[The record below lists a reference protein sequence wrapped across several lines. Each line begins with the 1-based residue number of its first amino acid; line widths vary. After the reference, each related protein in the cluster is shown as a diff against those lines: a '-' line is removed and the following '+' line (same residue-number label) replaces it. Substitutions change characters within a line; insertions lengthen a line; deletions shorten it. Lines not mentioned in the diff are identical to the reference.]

1 MSQNMNKQEIV
12 SNITNHIV
20 NDTYIHKYE
29 NVISYK
35 YDLCNPK
42 LIIIHEDRDITSNEP
57 KYYFVFDCPGEDALG
72 HWVYE
77 SFIFHSLYSE
87 LKRQYPTLQILSSN
101 KKKYVKILLRFFGL
115 DDVVT
120 YEIDSDKNNVC
131 FFAPII
137 SLNHL
142 TDAIVFKKY
151 INIYVDSIKSK
162 LIDFPKK
169 NKIVFLPRNT
179 VDNYAVNDRTV
190 PVNDEIRKNIIENDG
205 SVINTY
211 ELNNITFQYNIVNNS
226 DIIIIDYGSSFNF
239 NCIFLENK
247 KIILLCDGDIDFYLS
262 FPANKIL
269 FDYISNKNN
278 IVFVNFRVPNFSFEH
293 NIKIHL

>member
-1 MSQNMNKQEIV
+1 MNQFEIV

-42 LIIIHEDRDITSNEP
+42 LIIIHENRDITP
-57 KYYFVFDCPGEDALG
+57 DTKYYFVFDCPGEDALG

-162 LIDFPKK
+162 LIGEFPKK

-190 PVNDEIRKNIIENDG
+190 PVNDEIRKNVIENDG

-211 ELNNITFQYNIVNNS
+211 ELNNITYQYNIVNNS

-293 NIKIHL
+293 NIKTHL